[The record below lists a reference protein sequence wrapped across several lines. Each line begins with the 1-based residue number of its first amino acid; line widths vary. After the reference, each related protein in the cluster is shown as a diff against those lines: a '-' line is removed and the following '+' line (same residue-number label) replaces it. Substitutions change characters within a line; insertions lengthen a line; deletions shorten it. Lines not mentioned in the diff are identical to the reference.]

1 MIVSQITF
9 RKSAME
15 LRRRSKR
22 SPLLVPAALLFGL
35 VESTIAIPYT
45 PSSIF
50 LSPSHNDSLAY
61 LLQPS
66 SSNQGKTEFLSLNI
80 STNLDS
86 QNPTYHTLL
95 SETPFQSTERD
106 STFVPAIDDR
116 GIISVYAGDC
126 HDESETDSLWRF
138 QPDNTSSIGNG
149 SWTQL
154 RVNNGKG
161 HTRPNYL
168 AAGFSFVPKNT
179 TGTILYSF
187 GGMCPFANST
197 DDTWVSAANYSQSM
211 VVMDP
216 DSSHSTEYN
225 VAITGDRAPPV
236 PEAGMA
242 VVPLPETYSQTQ
254 TQQDFLFIGGH
265 TREAFLNMSQLAIFS
280 VPQES
285 WAFVTVNSDPKPRT
299 ELAVRDAVTV
309 EPRSGHAAVLSQDG
323 TKVYVVG
330 GWVGDTSKPAD
341 PQFAVLHLGAEYG
354 GTGEWA
360 WTVPS
365 CEGVGIAE
373 GTGIFGHSVAM
384 LRGGV
389 LMIAGGYSIP
399 KQSSSKRAT
408 SLAER
413 NSQVYLY
420 NTTSSSWVT
429 SYSNPSVSSSSI
441 AASHHHPLSSG
452 RKAGLGVGLG
462 LGIPLVL
469 AITFCVWRY
478 HRKRTVR
485 SKRDSQLRELALG
498 AERAHFWTRDE
509 PHQASSIRSSHMSE
523 GQDPVPAYPWS
534 ANRSVISRPASWKD
548 AGDGVAERTGLLAD
562 TSSPTKGTP
571 QMSQPR
577 SYRPSSYADY
587 RRSDEIHP
595 IDERE
600 EDEAMFRERLMATI
614 PKETKPDVQEP
625 EDPISDTPFATPRAT
640 IFGVGLGPF
649 YSRRKDN
656 SSLSDGRASPA
667 GKSDRTSTNLSD
679 SSAFSFCSATTR
691 PTGQVSQ
698 ARAVLV
704 ERPLSWGSNG
714 VEHLAT
720 GSTHSDGDGMN
731 APSVKSISTDS
742 YSTAQTTFSHRQAEN
757 ESLLPDANETITPI
771 TPTDSSPSKLP
782 GSKPRTSDWMLNTV
796 RRALTLTRRGGTSTQ
811 RDDDVDETAYLAS
824 GIDRRSTIL
833 VSGPTPIGN
842 GATTPRRAV
851 SASAELFRRKQG
863 AKDWNA
869 KKRLSEGP
877 LARPRGT
884 RDDLFIGAPG
894 YLGDD
899 ETCDEYED
907 DWDVEGAA
915 EGRSV
920 QMTYTVPRE
929 KLRVVNASAWD
940 MDNISE
946 RSTSG
951 GVRRVS
957 DSISHRRVSR

>member
-1 MIVSQITF
+1 
-9 RKSAME
+9 ME

-22 SPLLVPAALLFGL
+22 PLLHAALLLGL

-50 LSPSHNDSLAY
+50 LSPAQNDSLAY

-66 SSNQGKTEFLSLNI
+66 SSTQGKTEFLSLNI

-86 QNPTYHTLL
+86 KSPTYHTLL

-106 STFVPAIDDR
+106 STFIPVIDDR
-116 GIISVYAGDC
+116 GLISVYTGDC
-126 HDESETDSLWRF
+126 HDGPETDSLWRF

-154 RVNNGKG
+154 TVNPGEG
-161 HTRPNYL
+161 PARPNYL
-168 AAGFSFVPKNT
+168 AAGFSFVPNNV
-179 TGTILYSF
+179 TGTMLYSF

-197 DDTWVSAANYSQSM
+197 DETWVSAANYSQSM
-211 VVMDP
+211 VVMEP
-216 DSSHSTEYN
+216 DSSHSSEYN
-225 VAITGDRAPPV
+225 AEFTADRAPPV
-236 PEAGMA
+236 PEAGMV
-242 VVPLPETYSQTQ
+242 VVPLPKTYSRTQ

-285 WAFVTVNSDPKPRT
+285 WSFVTVNPDPKPRT
-299 ELAVRDAVTV
+299 ELAVRNAVTV

-323 TKVYVVG
+323 TKVYVIG
-330 GWVGDTSKPAD
+330 GWVGDTSTPAD
-341 PQFAVLHLGAEYG
+341 PQFAVLHVGTEYG

-365 CEGVGIAE
+365 YEGAAIAE
-373 GTGIFGHSVAM
+373 GTGIFGHAVTM
-384 LRGGV
+384 LPGGV

-420 NTTSSSWVT
+420 NTTSSSWMT
-429 SYSNPSVSSSSI
+429 SYSNPSASSSSTP
-441 AASHHHPLSSG
+441 AFHHHSLSSG
-452 RKAGLGVGLG
+452 QKAGLGVGLG

-469 AITFCVWRY
+469 TIAFCTWRY
-478 HRKRTVR
+478 HRKRAVR

-498 AERAHFWTRDE
+498 AERAHFWAQDE
-509 PHQASSIRSSHMSE
+509 PLQTSSIRGSQMSE
-523 GQDPVPAYPWS
+523 KQEPVPAYPWS

-548 AGDGVAERTGLLAD
+548 AGDGAAESTGLLED
-562 TSSPTKGTP
+562 SSSPTKGTR
-571 QMSQPR
+571 QMSQSR
-577 SYRPSSYADY
+577 LYRPSSYADY
-587 RRSDEIHP
+587 RRSDTTSEIHP

-614 PKETKPDVQEP
+614 PKETKPDTREP
-625 EDPISDTPFATPRAT
+625 EDPFSDTSFTTPRNT

-698 ARAVLV
+698 ARVVLI
-704 ERPLSWGSNG
+704 ERPLSWASNG

-720 GSTHSDGDGMN
+720 GSTHSDGNGVN

-757 ESLLPDANETITPI
+757 ESLLRDANETTTPI
-771 TPTDSSPSKLP
+771 TPTDSSPSKIP

-811 RDDDVDETAYLAS
+811 RDDDVDDTAYLAS

-833 VSGPTPIGN
+833 VSGPTPVRSGT
-842 GATTPRRAV
+842 TTPRRAV

-869 KKRLSEGP
+869 KKPLSEGP
-877 LARPRGT
+877 LATSRGT
-884 RDDLFIGAPG
+884 RDELYIGAPG

-915 EGRSV
+915 EGRCV
-920 QMTYTVPRE
+920 QMTYTMPRE
-929 KLRVVNASAWD
+929 KLRVVNASARD

-951 GVRRVS
+951 GFRRIS
-957 DSISHRRVSR
+957 DSRSHRRVSR

>member
-1 MIVSQITF
+1 
-9 RKSAME
+9 ME
-15 LRRRSKR
+15 FRRRSKR
-22 SPLLVPAALLFGL
+22 SPLSSAALLLGL
-35 VESTIAIPYT
+35 LDSTIAIPYT

-66 SSNQGKTEFLSLNI
+66 SSATGKTEFLSLSI
-80 STNLDS
+80 SMILDS

-95 SETPFQSTERD
+95 SATPFQTTEGN
-106 STFVPAIDDR
+106 STFIPVIDDR
-116 GIISVYAGDC
+116 GIISVYTGDC
-126 HDESETDSLWRF
+126 HDGSGTDSLWQF

-154 RVNNGKG
+154 TVASEEGS
-161 HTRPNYL
+161 TRPNYL
-168 AAGFSFVPKNT
+168 AAGFSFVPNNT
-179 TGTILYSF
+179 TGTTFYSF

-197 DDTWVSAANYSQSM
+197 DDTWIYAANYSQTM

-216 DSSHSTEYN
+216 DSSHASEYDAR
-225 VAITGDRAPPV
+225 VTGDRAPPV
-236 PEAGMA
+236 PEAGMV
-242 VVPLPETYSQTQ
+242 VVPFSEMHSRTQ
-254 TQQDFLFIGGH
+254 SQQDFLFIGGH

-285 WAFVTVNSDPKPRT
+285 WAFVSVTSDPKPRT
-299 ELAVRDAVTV
+299 ELAVRDAVEV

-330 GWVGDTSKPAD
+330 GWVGDTSTPAD
-341 PQFAVLHLGAEYG
+341 PQFAVLHIGEEYG

-360 WTVPS
+360 WTVPP

-373 GTGIFGHSVAM
+373 GTGLFGHSVAM
-384 LRGGV
+384 LPGGV
-389 LMIAGGYSIP
+389 LMIAGGYTIP

-420 NTTSSSWVT
+420 NTTSSSWVNF
-429 SYSNPSVSSSSI
+429 YSDPSVSYASTE
-441 AASHHHPLSSG
+441 ASHHSLSSG
-452 RKAGLGVGLG
+452 QKAGLGVGLG
-462 LGIPLVL
+462 LGIPLV
-469 AITFCVWRY
+469 ITIALCVWRY

-509 PHQASSIRSSHMSE
+509 PHQASSIRGSQMSE
-523 GQDPVPAYPWS
+523 KQEPAAASPWS
-534 ANRSVISRPASWKD
+534 VNRSVASRPGSWKD
-548 AGDGVAERTGLLAD
+548 SNDGLAERTGLLAD
-562 TSSPTKGTP
+562 TSPTKGTRP
-571 QMSQPR
+571 MSQQR
-577 SYRPSSYADY
+577 TYRPSSYADY
-587 RRSDEIHP
+587 RRSDTTSEIHP

-614 PKETKPDVQEP
+614 PKDTKPAVQEQ
-625 EDPISDTPFATPRAT
+625 EDPFADTPFVTPRTT

-656 SSLSDGRASPA
+656 GSVSDGRASPA
-667 GKSDRTSTNLSD
+667 GKSDRTSTNLSE
-679 SSAFSFCSATTR
+679 SSAFSFCSATTK

-704 ERPLSWGSNG
+704 ERPLSWGSSA
-714 VEHLAT
+714 EQLAA
-720 GSTHSDGDGMN
+720 GSTHSDADGMN

-742 YSTAQTTFSHRQAEN
+742 YSTAQTTFSQRQAEN
-757 ESLLPDANETITPI
+757 ESLLHDTNELITPI
-771 TPTDSSPSKLP
+771 TPTESSPSKLP
-782 GSKPRTSDWMLNTV
+782 ASKPRTSDWMLNTV
-796 RRALTLTRRGGTSTQ
+796 RRALTLTRRSGTSTQ

-833 VSGPTPIGN
+833 ATSSPSIGSGAN
-842 GATTPRRAV
+842 APRRAV

-877 LARPRGT
+877 VAMSRGT

-929 KLRVVNASAWD
+929 KLRVVNASARD

-946 RSTSG
+946 RSISG
-951 GVRRVS
+951 GARRIS
-957 DSISHRRVSR
+957 DSMGQRRVSR

>member
-1 MIVSQITF
+1 
-9 RKSAME
+9 ME

-22 SPLLVPAALLFGL
+22 SPLLVHAGLLFGL
-35 VESTIAIPYT
+35 LESTIAIPYT

-66 SSNQGKTEFLSLNI
+66 ISTEGKTEFLSLNI

-106 STFVPAIDDR
+106 STFVPVIDGR

-126 HDESETDSLWRF
+126 HDGSETDSLWRF
-138 QPDNTSSIGNG
+138 QPDNTNSIGNG
-149 SWTQL
+149 TWTQL
-154 RVNNGKG
+154 TVNPGEGN
-161 HTRPNYL
+161 TRPNYL
-168 AAGFSFVPKNT
+168 AAGFSFVPNNT

-216 DSSHSTEYN
+216 DSSRNTEYN
-225 VAITGDRAPPV
+225 AAITGDRAPPV
-236 PEAGMA
+236 PEAGMV
-242 VVPLPETYSQTQ
+242 VVPLPETYSRTQ

-330 GWVGDTSKPAD
+330 GWVGDTSTPAD
-341 PQFAVLHLGAEYG
+341 PQFAVLHIGAEYG

-365 CEGVGIAE
+365 SDGVGFTE

-384 LRGGV
+384 LPGGV

-413 NSQVYLY
+413 NSLVYLY

-429 SYSNPSVSSSSI
+429 SYSNPSASSTSTAVSHLHS
-441 AASHHHPLSSG
+441 LSSG
-452 RKAGLGVGLG
+452 QKAGLGVGLG
-462 LGIPLVL
+462 LGIPLVI
-469 AITFCVWRY
+469 AIAFCAWRY

-498 AERAHFWTRDE
+498 AERAHFWARDE
-509 PHQASSIRSSHMSE
+509 PHQASSIRSSQMSE
-523 GQDPVPAYPWS
+523 KQDPVPAYPWS
-534 ANRSVISRPASWKD
+534 ANRSVISGPASWKD
-548 AGDGVAERTGLLAD
+548 AGNAGDGAAERTGLLAD
-562 TSSPTKGTP
+562 SSSPTKGTRP
-571 QMSQPR
+571 MSQQR

-587 RRSDEIHP
+587 RRSDTTSEIHP

-614 PKETKPDVQEP
+614 PKETKPAVQEP
-625 EDPISDTPFATPRAT
+625 EDPFSDTPFATPRTT

-656 SSLSDGRASPA
+656 GSVSDGRASPA

-698 ARAVLV
+698 ARGVLV

-720 GSTHSDGDGMN
+720 GSSHSDGDGMN

-757 ESLLPDANETITPI
+757 ESLLHDANDTITPI

-782 GSKPRTSDWMLNTV
+782 GCKPRASDWMLNTV
-796 RRALTLTRRGGTSTQ
+796 RRALTLTRRGGTTTQ
-811 RDDDVDETAYLAS
+811 RDDYVDETAYLAS

-833 VSGPTPIGN
+833 VSGPTPIGS

-863 AKDWNA
+863 AKDWNT

-877 LARPRGT
+877 LVMPRGT

-899 ETCDEYED
+899 KTCDEYED

-929 KLRVVNASAWD
+929 KLRVVNASARD

-951 GVRRVS
+951 GARRIPS
-957 DSISHRRVSR
+957 GLISHRRVSR